1 LNALVYL
8 AIVVRGSLRIEP
20 PVLHGSSKFSL
31 KKEKITIRRRKVHQ
45 D

>member
-1 LNALVYL
+1 MKSL
-8 AIVVRGSLRIEP
+8 AIAFRGILLVGRASSML
-20 PVLHGSSKFSL
+20 SSKFSL